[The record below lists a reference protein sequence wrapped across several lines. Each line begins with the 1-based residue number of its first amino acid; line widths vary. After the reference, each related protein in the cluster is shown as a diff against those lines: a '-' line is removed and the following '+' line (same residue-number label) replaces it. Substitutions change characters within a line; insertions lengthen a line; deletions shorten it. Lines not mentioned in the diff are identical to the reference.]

1 MPYIFIHGLMETSSS
16 WDKTFSHMEKSRQVI
31 APDLFILLNSKEV
44 TYKNLYQ
51 AFSDYCNSF
60 SEPLNLCGLSLGGI
74 LALNYTIDHP
84 TRVQSLVLIGSP
96 YKMPKTLLKF
106 QNTIFSLM
114 PKSAFKNLQLQKQDF
129 IQLMNSMISLDFSSH
144 LKEIPCPTLI
154 ICGEKDA
161 ANKKAATGLAKNIP
175 NAKLQFVKNAGHEV
189 SKKNPQDL
197 ASKLEIFYKK

>member
-1 MPYIFIHGLMETSSS
+1 METSSS
-16 WDKTFSHMEKSRQVI
+16 WDKTFLLMENSSQFI
-31 APDLFILLNSKEV
+31 APDLFILLNRKEV

-96 YKMPKTLLKF
+96 YKMPKTLLKL
-106 QNTIFSLM
+106 QNTIFSLL
-114 PKSAFKNLQLQKQDF
+114 PKSTFKNLQLQKQDF
-129 IQLMNSMISLDFSSH
+129 IQLMNSMIALDFSNH
-144 LKEIPCPTLI
+144 LKEISCPTLI
-154 ICGEKDA
+154 LCGEKDA
-161 ANKKAATGLAKNIP
+161 ANKKAATGLAKNIQ
-175 NAKLQFVKNAGHEV
+175 NAKLQFIKNAGHEV

-197 ASKLEIFYKK
+197 ASKLETFYKK